1 MRHVEVTKS
10 LWVYIKK
17 NKLNQGREITPDAK
31 LKKVFPVA
39 KSARLDI
46 SIRRLSS
53 TVDSRI
59 TLKREFSVYG
69 LY

>member
-1 MRHVEVTKS
+1 MRHGEVTKS

-46 SIRRLSS
+46 SI
-53 TVDSRI
+53 DSAQQ
-59 TLKREFSVYG
+59 
-69 LY
+69 